1 MKEKQIKYLNNQR
14 IDYSK
19 ISGSLPLPNLVEIQT
34 DSYKKFITTGIDE
47 VLKDVFP
54 ISNYSEN
61 LKIEYVSCR
70 FVEHKYDFLDGRY
83 DKL

>member
-34 DSYKKFITTGIDE
+34 DSYKKFITTGIHE
-47 VLKDVFP
+47 FLKDVFQ
-54 ISNYSEN
+54 ISN
-61 LKIEYVSCR
+61 
-70 FVEHKYDFLDGRY
+70 
-83 DKL
+83 

>member
-54 ISNYSEN
+54 ISVALF
-61 LKIEYVSCR
+61 LKFQVLVTVSPLI
-70 FVEHKYDFLDGRY
+70 V
-83 DKL
+83 